1 MRLLRASEH
10 RVMPWKNGGGSTT
23 EIGVSPDGAGLDE
36 FDWRVS
42 MATVST
48 DGPFSGFPEID
59 RTLVVLSGAGIDLAI
74 DGQSPVRL
82 TPADAPLAFPG
93 DVPTRGS
100 LIEGPIVDLNVMSRR
115 GRITHRLARY
125 VSADPLSIALTGE
138 TNLIIARSDDLILQY
153 DGQTIRLATDDAVLI
168 AGTGSAVKIASEAGG
183 EMAVFAISFMSVQAD
198 RGV

>member
-23 EIGVSPDGAGLDE
+23 QIAVFPDGAGLDT

-48 DGPFSGFPEID
+48 DGPFSEFPDVD
-59 RTLVVLSGAGIDLAI
+59 RTLAVLAGAGIDLAV

-93 DVPTRGS
+93 DVPTHGA
-100 LIEGPIVDLNVMSRR
+100 LIDGPIVDLNVMSRR
-115 GRITHRLARY
+115 GRVTQRVARY
-125 VSADPLSIALTGE
+125 VSADTLSIALTGD
-138 TNLIIARSDDLILQY
+138 TNLIVARSDALVLQH
-153 DGQTIRLATDDAVLI
+153 DGQTIGLATDDAVVI
-168 AGTGSAVKIASEAGG
+168 AGAVSAIQVTSEAGG
-183 EMAVFAISFMSVQAD
+183 EIAVFAISFHVSPS
-198 RGV
+198 G